1 MQKRGGIVL
10 GTLAVGMVLSLA
22 TAMGMSERVPAES
35 REMEDVRSETV
46 AFTKTLLYQD
56 ANEGTAI
63 ADVNNDGTLDIIA
76 GRNWYAGPDFLAR
89 PLRLID
95 DWNGYVQS
103 NGDHVYDV
111 NGDGWA
117 DVVAGSFLPTEVH
130 WYENPGADGLAK
142 GVLWPEHLLTD
153 TEASTNEITF
163 LRDVSGDPTP
173 EWVVNSWDKQTPL
186 VVWQFATDADGAPSL
201 EKAVLGTNGHGH
213 GMGFGDVNG
222 DGREDIL
229 VGTGWYERP
238 ADGDPLRQAWTYH
251 PDWDLHASVPMLLRD
266 LDGDGRNDLIWGKG
280 HDIGLYWWQ
289 QLEPAPDGTTRWK
302 EHRIDDRFSQ
312 PHALHWADLDGDGQD
327 ELITGKRK
335 WAHNGNDPGGDEPP
349 VLFYYEWNP
358 QALAFTRHE
367 IDVGRVGTG
376 LQIRT
381 ADMNRDGRT
390 DIVVAGKSGTYLLT
404 NEGRPE

>member
-153 TEASTNEITF
+153 TEAS
-163 LRDVSGDPTP
+163 
-173 EWVVNSWDKQTPL
+173 
-186 VVWQFATDADGAPSL
+186 
-201 EKAVLGTNGHGH
+201 
-213 GMGFGDVNG
+213 
-222 DGREDIL
+222 
-229 VGTGWYERP
+229 
-238 ADGDPLRQAWTYH
+238 
-251 PDWDLHASVPMLLRD
+251 
-266 LDGDGRNDLIWGKG
+266 
-280 HDIGLYWWQ
+280 
-289 QLEPAPDGTTRWK
+289 
-302 EHRIDDRFSQ
+302 
-312 PHALHWADLDGDGQD
+312 
-327 ELITGKRK
+327 
-335 WAHNGNDPGGDEPP
+335 
-349 VLFYYEWNP
+349 
-358 QALAFTRHE
+358 
-367 IDVGRVGTG
+367 
-376 LQIRT
+376 
-381 ADMNRDGRT
+381 
-390 DIVVAGKSGTYLLT
+390 
-404 NEGRPE
+404 